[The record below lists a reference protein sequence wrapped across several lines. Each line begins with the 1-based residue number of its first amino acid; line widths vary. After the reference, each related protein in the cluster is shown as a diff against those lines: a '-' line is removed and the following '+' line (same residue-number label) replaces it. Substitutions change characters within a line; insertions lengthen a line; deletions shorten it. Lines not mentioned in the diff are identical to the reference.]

1 MRNAQSPR
9 EETMPVA
16 SSIDQLHALSPQLA
30 AEARLR
36 GPEFEAA
43 RRLTPDFAY
52 KLRHAGLTRLLV
64 PRQAGGL
71 GGSLPEW
78 LEAMMQLVEADA
90 STAWVS
96 AHGSICSGLIYAS
109 AHTRFRDEFF
119 ADPQAYASWS
129 NLPRVEVQEL
139 DDGLQISGNWAF
151 ESGCTQASHV
161 GGMVVLPPLTAGA
174 LPRLTVALVP
184 VAQARIVE
192 TWDPVG
198 LGGTGS
204 HDVHFDNV
212 FVPRYRTFSWPAEA
226 PVSDYPA
233 AIFVPG
239 TWFIANGAAA
249 TYLGLAR
256 RALDEARNELRGKL
270 DRYTQQP
277 LLKHPATQRSL
288 EAAEGLWYA
297 CRAGMREVL
306 GSVWASALRGEA
318 LSAQQRVEAR
328 VAAVTAVQR
337 SAEIVRTAY
346 DTAGASVVRRSGVL
360 ERLLREA
367 SCLTQHI
374 SANLA
379 SYELTGRVRSGVDAL
394 HLRV

>member
-1 MRNAQSPR
+1 M
-9 EETMPVA
+9 
-16 SSIDQLHALSPQLA
+16 QLA
-30 AEARLR
+30 
-36 GPEFEAA
+36 
-43 RRLTPDFAY
+43 
-52 KLRHAGLTRLLV
+52 
-64 PRQAGGL
+64 
-71 GGSLPEW
+71 
-78 LEAMMQLVEADA
+78 EADA
-90 STAWVS
+90 STAWVA

-109 AHTRFRDEFF
+109 ADARFRDEFF
-119 ADPQAYASWS
+119 ADPLAYASWS
-129 NLPRVEVQEL
+129 NLPRVEVREQGG
-139 DDGLQISGNWAF
+139 GLQINGSWAF
-151 ESGCTQASHV
+151 ESGCTLASHV
-161 GGMVVLPPLTAGA
+161 GGMVVLPPLSAGA
-174 LPRLTVALVP
+174 PPRLTVALVP

-204 HDVHFDNV
+204 HDVHFDRV
-212 FVPRYRTFSWPAEA
+212 FVPYHHTFSWPAEA

-270 DRYTQQP
+270 DRYSQQP

-288 EAAEGLWYA
+288 EAAEGLWFA

-306 GSVWASALRGEA
+306 RSAWASALRGEP
-318 LSAQQRVEAR
+318 LSAAQRVEAR
-328 VAAVTAVQR
+328 VAAVTAVQQ
-337 SAEIVRTAY
+337 SAAIVRVAY
-346 DTAGASVVRRSGVL
+346 DSAGASAVRRSGVL

-367 SCLTQHI
+367 SCLTHHL

>member
-1 MRNAQSPR
+1 
-9 EETMPVA
+9 MPVITP
-16 SSIDQLHALSPQLA
+16 IDQLNTLLPQLA
-30 AEARLR
+30 AEARMR

-43 RRLTPDFAY
+43 RRLAPDFAG
-52 KLRHAGLTRLLV
+52 KLKQAGLIRLLV
-64 PRQAGGL
+64 PQQAGGM
-71 GGSLPEW
+71 GCSLPEW
-78 LEAMMQLVEADA
+78 LELMMQLAEADA
-90 STAWVS
+90 STAWVA

-109 AHTRFRDEFF
+109 ADARFRDEFF
-119 ADPQAYASWS
+119 ADPLAYASWS
-129 NLPRVEVQEL
+129 NLPRVEVQEQ
-139 DDGLQISGNWAF
+139 DGGLQINGSWAF
-151 ESGCTQASHV
+151 ESGCTLASHV
-161 GGMVVLPPLTAGA
+161 GGMVVLPPLSAGA
-174 LPRLTVALVP
+174 PPRLTVALVP

-270 DRYTQQP
+270 DRTSQQP

-288 EAAEGLWYA
+288 EAAEGLWFA

-306 GSVWASALRGEA
+306 RSIWASALRGEP
-318 LSAQQRVEAR
+318 LSAAQRVEAR
-328 VAAVTAVQR
+328 VAAVTAVQQ
-337 SAEIVRTAY
+337 SAAIVRVAY
-346 DTAGASVVRRSGVL
+346 DTAGASAVRRSGVL

-367 SCLTQHI
+367 SCLTHHI
-374 SANLA
+374 SVNLA

>member
-1 MRNAQSPR
+1 
-9 EETMPVA
+9 MPVVT
-16 SSIDQLHALSPQLA
+16 SIDQLNTLLPQLA

-43 RRLTPDFAY
+43 RRLAPDFAG
-52 KLRHAGLTRLLV
+52 KLKQAGLIRLLV
-64 PRQAGGL
+64 PQQAGGM
-71 GGSLPEW
+71 GCSLPEW
-78 LEAMMQLVEADA
+78 LELMMQLAEADA
-90 STAWVS
+90 STAWVA
-96 AHGSICSGLIYAS
+96 AHGGICSGLIYAS
-109 AHTRFRDEFF
+109 ADARFRDEFF
-119 ADPQAYASWS
+119 ADPLAYASWS
-129 NLPRVEVQEL
+129 NLPRVEVQEQ
-139 DDGLQISGNWAF
+139 DGGLQINGSWAF
-151 ESGCTQASHV
+151 ESGCTLASHV
-161 GGMVVLPPLTAGA
+161 GGMVVLPPLSAGA
-174 LPRLTVALVP
+174 PPRLTVALVP

-204 HDVHFDNV
+204 HDVHFDRV
-212 FVPRYRTFSWPAEA
+212 LVPRYRTFSWPAEA

-270 DRYTQQP
+270 DRTSQQP

-288 EAAEGLWYA
+288 EAAEGLWFA

-306 GSVWASALRGEA
+306 RSVWASALRGEP
-318 LSAQQRVEAR
+318 LSAAQRVEAR
-328 VAAVTAVQR
+328 VAAVTAVQQ
-337 SAEIVRTAY
+337 SAAIVRVAY
-346 DTAGASVVRRSGVL
+346 DTAGASAVRRSGVL

-367 SCLTQHI
+367 SCLTHHI

>member
-1 MRNAQSPR
+1 
-9 EETMPVA
+9 MPTA
-16 SSIDQLHALSPQLA
+16 SSIDQLGAMLPQLA
-30 AEARLR
+30 ALARSR

-43 RRLTPDFAY
+43 RRLAPDFAD
-52 KLRHAGLTRLLV
+52 KLKQAGLIRFLI
-64 PRQAGGL
+64 PEQAGGL

-78 LEAMMQLVEADA
+78 LEVMMQLAEADA
-90 STAWVS
+90 STAWVA

-109 AHTRFRDEFF
+109 ADARFRDEFF

-129 NLPRVEVQEL
+129 SLPRVKVEEH
-139 DDGLQISGNWAF
+139 DDGLQISGSWAF
-151 ESGCTQASHV
+151 ESGCTLASHV
-161 GGMVVLPPLTAGA
+161 GGMVVLPSLSAGA
-174 LPRLTVALVP
+174 PPRLTVALVP
-184 VAQARIVE
+184 LAQARIVE

-204 HDVHFDNV
+204 HDVHFDKL

-239 TWFIANGAAA
+239 TWFIANSAAA

-270 DRYTQQP
+270 DRYSQQP

-288 EAAEGLWYA
+288 EAAEGLWFA
-297 CRAGMREVL
+297 CRAGMRESMR
-306 GSVWASALRGEA
+306 SVWASALRAEP

-328 VAAVTAVQR
+328 VAAVPAVQQ
-337 SAEIVRTAY
+337 SAAIVRVAY
-346 DTAGASVVRRSGVL
+346 DSAGASAVRRSGVL

-367 SCLTQHI
+367 SCLTHHI
-374 SANLA
+374 SANPA
-379 SYELTGRVRSGVDAL
+379 SYELTGRVRSGVDKL